1 MIYNYLLPV
10 NLLTLIALLLG
21 LNNFSRGHHSWR
33 LLPLFLLTIVQLL
46 SLIGML
52 VLPENRTM
60 TLVWLPALQ
69 VFSTACLI
77 WTLIDPSGG
86 FSPMGRGLA
95 GLGAGLAL
103 LLSLLPLAPGWPFP
117 FPLHSL
123 VLALGGSV
131 LLVLNRRTLLWWSLG
146 VTLTVAA
153 ANFLGLVGF
162 TNASWF
168 SLLLGYGL
176 FIVALHREGLEIQRG
191 QQVVSASVSPEAL
204 TVSQERQRLVE
215 VSEIISAAP
224 SLEQSLDHIARSLA
238 HITHSDQVA
247 ILVMAVGDT
256 LQAYLAALQGAPGH
270 SHPTAYGEKTLSLTT
285 CLPLQVAT
293 TEQQQLLLPSL
304 ENSEL
309 SQVYALWGEER
320 TGPTLIQPLVV
331 QGRSIGALL
340 LGNPVT
346 QRGIRETDQR
356 LCRSLASQ
364 VAMMVE
370 AHRRYFYLKSQ
381 TETAPK
387 LKAQRPAQA
396 DMISSLEIDP
406 EWSLERAAEM
416 QPVPTLS
423 MASPVITKAQPFAAE
438 TRSTGLATVALPQT
452 LASVDSPSRLAS
464 TSTTIRLP
472 EISSEDEMPA
482 LEIDGASEYY
492 LSILENVEEG
502 VVVSD
507 GRGRVKL
514 VNKAAERLLGKPRR
528 ELLAQSIGTIYGKID
543 STEAIEELAA
553 AFSRRNEPLP
563 TFFENEN
570 RAIQGRLT
578 PWRNQEGE
586 WLGIIAVFRDVTPQV
601 KADRARHNFVTALS
615 RVLRGPLTLIKG
627 YAELITNGSIEN
639 YSAEQL
645 HVQRIIHSS
654 AEQVV
659 EVLDNAIQ
667 ISTQNKGKRLPRFE
681 TLNITGIILEALQ
694 QITPLAQLRQLE
706 LVRDIR
712 PGLPPIMVDP
722 KHLYRI
728 LENLLSNACRFTP
741 PGGQVRLQAWVQD
754 EREGNITR
762 PYLLLTVA
770 DNGVGIPKIEQR
782 RIFEPFYQLNN
793 QRPDTESGMGMGLA
807 VVKELVE
814 LHNGRVWVEST
825 PGEGSVFHVLLPVS
839 QG

>member
-1 MIYNYLLPV
+1 MLA
-10 NLLTLIALLLG
+10 LTA
-21 LNNFSRGHHSWR
+21 
-33 LLPLFLLTIVQLL
+33 
-46 SLIGML
+46 
-52 VLPENRTM
+52 
-60 TLVWLPALQ
+60 ALQ

-77 WTLIDPSGG
+77 WTLIDLSVK
-86 FSPMGRGLA
+86 FSCLERSLAWLGTGLA
-95 GLGAGLAL
+95 I
-103 LLSLLPLAPGWPFP
+103 LLSILPLAPGWPVP
-117 FPLHSL
+117 FQFHSL
-123 VLALGGSV
+123 VIALGGAV
-131 LLVLNRRTLLWWSLG
+131 LLAFNRRTLLWLSLG
-146 VTLTVAA
+146 VALIAA
-153 ANFLGLVGF
+153 VANFLGLLGF
-162 TNASWF
+162 TNTSWF
-168 SLLLGYGL
+168 ILLLGYGL
-176 FIVALHREGLEIQRG
+176 LIVILHREGLEIQRR
-191 QQVVSASVSPEAL
+191 QQVASASVSQEAL
-204 TVSQERQRLVE
+204 SQSQERQRLVE
-215 VSEIISAAP
+215 VSEIISAVP
-224 SLEQSLDHIARSLA
+224 SLEQSLDHVARSLA
-238 HITHSDQVA
+238 HITHTDQAA
-247 ILVMAVGDT
+247 ILVMAMGDT
-256 LQAYLAALQGAPGH
+256 LQAYLAALHPSPGQ
-270 SHPTAYGEKTLSLTT
+270 SQLADRSGKMLSLSA
-285 CLPLQVAT
+285 CLPLQVAM

-309 SQVYALWGEER
+309 NNLYQLWGEDR

-346 QRGIRETDQR
+346 EQTIRETDQR

-370 AHRRYFYLKSQ
+370 AHRYYFHLKSQ
-381 TETAPK
+381 TEAVAT
-387 LKAQRPAQA
+387 LKAQHSAQA
-396 DMISSLEIDP
+396 DMIIAPEIVAEPELSLEQV
-406 EWSLERAAEM
+406 AEF
-416 QPVPTLS
+416 QSVSALS
-423 MASPVITKAQPFAAE
+423 VALPVITKPQSLAAE
-438 TRSTGLATVALPQT
+438 TRSTGIATVALPQA
-452 LASVDSPSRLAS
+452 LAAVEAPSPSRLAS
-464 TSTTIRLP
+464 TTMILP
-472 EISSEDEMPA
+472 EINSGDELLTSEIA
-482 LEIDGASEYY
+482 GAPEYY

-507 GRGRVKL
+507 ARGRVKL
-514 VNKAAERLLGKPRR
+514 VNKAAEHLLGKPRR
-528 ELLAQSIGTIYGKID
+528 ELLNQSIGTIYGKID
-543 STEAIEELAA
+543 STEAIEELAT

-645 HVQRIIHSS
+645 QVQRIIHSS

-681 TLNITGIILEALQ
+681 TVNITRVILEALQ
-694 QITPLAQLRQLE
+694 QITPLAQLRHLE
-706 LVRDIR
+706 LIRDIS
-712 PGLPPIMVDP
+712 PDLPSIVVDP

-741 PGGQVRLQAWVQD
+741 PGGQVRLQAWIQN
-754 EREGNITR
+754 EREGSITR

-814 LHNGRVWVEST
+814 LHNGRVWVESS
-825 PGEGSVFHVLLPVS
+825 PGEGSAFHVLLPVS